1 MNSEASQ
8 NTENQLRLGIVA
20 NLGQFLVLTL
30 LVFFVGITV
39 GLERNVVPVL
49 AVESTEVG
57 CQ

>member
-49 AVESTEVG
+49 AEESEVG